1 MEPSEYIN
9 NRHTSENG
17 NFKSFSSLCPPQTA
31 PPVHLGQW
39 LPHSWSNILE
49 SPCPSP
55 CVLAHIES
63 IRNQSMPTPIPLP
76 PNRHLPCSS
85 HAGLILAVPQTC
97 QDHSQLRAF
106 ALACPSLCLECPP
119 HIHPQGSPPWG
130 LYWHVLPH
138 ETSLTTWPE
147 VTPIAHPCLSLLCS
161 SLALISI

>member
-1 MEPSEYIN
+1 METLNTFPPSAHPKLPLLSIWV
-9 NRHTSENG
+9 NG
-17 NFKSFSSLCPPQTA
+17 YPTRGQT
-31 PPVHLGQW
+31 
-39 LPHSWSNILE
+39 SWSH
-49 SPCPSP
+49 PAPSP
-55 CVLAHIES
+55 CVLSHIES
-63 IRNQSMPTPIPLP
+63 MRNQSTPTPIPLP

-119 HIHPQGSPPWG
+119 HIHPQGSPPWD
-130 LYWHVLPH
+130 LNWHVLPH